1 MFYIKSLIIVG
12 IVILCT
18 SLGIK
23 KANTF
28 NYRTIE
34 LKNIKNALQIFS
46 SKIQF
51 TYEPISDIFDEISK
65 VVYFERENIFKKTN
79 EILQNEKKKTISEC
93 FYEAVEKDENYLKEE
108 DKEIIKMLGH
118 QLGKIDK
125 DGQISEIQV
134 TSEFLQT
141 QINKAEEEKN
151 KNVKLYKTL
160 GTVIGCGIG
169 IILF

>member
-1 MFYIKSLIIVG
+1 M
-12 IVILCT
+12 
-18 SLGIK
+18 
-23 KANTF
+23 
-28 NYRTIE
+28 
-34 LKNIKNALQIFS
+34 
-46 SKIQF
+46 
-51 TYEPISDIFDEISK
+51 
-65 VVYFERENIFKKTN
+65 
-79 EILQNEKKKTISEC
+79 
-93 FYEAVEKDENYLKEE
+93 KEE